1 MKIFSLI
8 QIALCS
14 AAGHFN
20 QFNQFKRN
28 SNVAR
33 VNSNSIESSLVTLN
47 RAARYAEK
55 IEHNDAALNRLM
67 EDVSTFYEL
76 FLSGAL
82 TRNAVNAHLR
92 QRDSHFIPLDQR
104 QYDMLIDKWLYQMI
118 GKCC

>member
-1 MKIFSLI
+1 MKIFSLL
-8 QIALCS
+8 QIALCT
-14 AAGHFN
+14 AAGRSN
-20 QFNQFKRN
+20 QFGRTA
-28 SNVAR
+28 VA
-33 VNSNSIESSLVTLN
+33 ESSLNTLN

-55 IEHNDAALNRLM
+55 IEHNDSVLNRLM

-92 QRDSHFIPLDQR
+92 KRDAHFIELDQR
-104 QYDMLIDKWLYQMI
+104 QYDILIDKWLYQMI

>member
-1 MKIFSLI
+1 MKIFSLL

-14 AAGHFN
+14 AAGHS
-20 QFNQFKRN
+20 NQFKRN
-28 SNVAR
+28 ANVAR
-33 VNSNSIESSLVTLN
+33 INNNPSLDTLN

-55 IEHNDAALNRLM
+55 IEHNDSALIRLM
-67 EDVSTFYEL
+67 EDVSTFYDL

-82 TRNAVNAHLR
+82 TRNAVNAHLKA
-92 QRDSHFIPLDQR
+92 RDAHFIELDQR

>member
-1 MKIFSLI
+1 MKIFSLL

-14 AAGHFN
+14 AASNSNQFN

-28 SNVAR
+28 SAD
-33 VNSNSIESSLVTLN
+33 ESSLETLN

-55 IEHNDAALNRLM
+55 IEHNDSALIRLM

-92 QRDSHFIPLDQR
+92 QRDAHFIPLDQR

>member
-1 MKIFSLI
+1 MKIFSLL

-14 AAGHFN
+14 AAGHSN

-28 SNVAR
+28 ANVAR
-33 VNSNSIESSLVTLN
+33 INNNPSLVTLN

-82 TRNAVNAHLR
+82 TRNAVNAHLKA
-92 QRDSHFIPLDQR
+92 RDAHFIELNQR